1 MRKRSKIELFL
12 IFYFSIWFG
21 TNLPVNILKFVYL
34 SINLLDN
41 IQFAEHLS

>member
-1 MRKRSKIELFL
+1 MRKSSILELFL
-12 IFYFSIWFG
+12 IFYFSIRFG
-21 TNLPVNILKFVYL
+21 TNLPVNILKFFCL